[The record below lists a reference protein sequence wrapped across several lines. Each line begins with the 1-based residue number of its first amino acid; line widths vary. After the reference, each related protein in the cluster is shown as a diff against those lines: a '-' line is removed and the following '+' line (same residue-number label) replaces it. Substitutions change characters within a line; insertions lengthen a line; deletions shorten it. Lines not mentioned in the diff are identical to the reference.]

1 MIPLQIK
8 EGRKRAASYY
18 SRQRD
23 RFDTQMVAVGYSL
36 ERRKAELDL
45 FQETVAVEMG
55 RFVVKL
61 AKQKKAEKAKQAE
74 RERMLE

>member
-1 MIPLQIK
+1 
-8 EGRKRAASYY
+8 
-18 SRQRD
+18 
-23 RFDTQMVAVGYSL
+23 MVAVGYSL